1 MRAGRWSSGWIGSPD
16 GSAWQMTPDGV
27 SDNPLTA
34 GFTLLEV
41 LVALI
46 ISIVALIGLFRVGA
60 SGLIA
65 VDTAG
70 RTEEAIERAQSH
82 LAAIGRDAALA
93 PMDAEGDDG
102 GGIPSH
108 VSVDQILAAHAPGS
122 SPAVGALTA
131 YAHEVIISCG

>member
-1 MRAGRWSSGWIGSPD
+1 MIPD
-16 GSAWQMTPDGV
+16 GAPH
-27 SDNPLTA
+27 NAPTA

-93 PMDAEGDDG
+93 PVDAEGDDG
-102 GGIPSH
+102 GGFRWH
-108 VSVDQILAAHAPGS
+108 VSVRQIMARQAAGGAPALAAYDVEVVISWRGGS
-122 SPAVGALTA
+122 RNRQVALQTLRLGSA
-131 YAHEVIISCG
+131 SSS